1 MKVRPGGYTRL
12 AAITCLVLVI
22 AAVFGPST
30 SATAVLAAS
39 KTATASSTRTFTW
52 TIDKSVTPASH
63 DLQTG
68 QSGTSTYTVAV
79 TKSAP
84 VDSAVT
90 VSGSVCITNN
100 GSSATANLT
109 IMDRIIAMRAS
120 GPNVVVQAFT
130 AIDTSANPVL
140 DPGESHCYPY
150 SFQITQVANATG
162 YRNDAD
168 ITITNRPGAGGAP
181 AGPRVSAPFT
191 IPAPTLV
198 NNSINVDDTNG
209 MSWPFSASGSVT
221 YTKTFTCDE
230 DAGSHSN
237 TATIRETGQS
247 DNATVTVTCTPPG
260 NEGCTPG
267 YWKNHPESFAG
278 TGVTPSS
285 TLASV
290 GFNVG
295 SALTFDQALT
305 EGGGEL
311 DALLRHAAAAYL
323 NAMHADVDYP
333 LTAAQIVT
341 ATNAAIASG
350 DYEATKD
357 AFDEYNNLNA
367 PGFCE

>member
-1 MKVRPGGYTRL
+1 MRVRPGGVARL
-12 AAITCLVLVI
+12 AGIAGLVLVV
-22 AAVFGPST
+22 AAVFGPTT
-30 SATAVLAAS
+30 SARPVLSAS
-39 KTATASSTRTFTW
+39 KTAAASWTRTFTW
-52 TIDKSVTPASH
+52 TIDKSVTPAGH

-90 VSGSVCITNN
+90 VSGGVCILNN
-100 GSSATANLT
+100 GTSATENLA
-109 IMDRIIAMRAS
+109 IMDRIVAITPTGNPVVMPFTPISTS
-120 GPNVVVQAFT
+120 G
-130 AIDTSANPVL
+130 NPVL

-150 SFQITQVANATG
+150 SFTITPRANATS

-181 AGPRVSAPFT
+181 AGPRVSAAFT

-198 NNSINVDDTNG
+198 NDSINVDDTNG
-209 MSWPFSASGSVT
+209 MSWPFTASGSVS
-221 YTKTFTCDE
+221 YTKTFACDGDE
-230 DAGSHSN
+230 GAHTN

-247 DNATVTVTCTPPG
+247 DNATVTVTCTPLG

-267 YWKNHPESFAG
+267 YWKNHPESFEG

-285 TLASV
+285 TFASV
-290 GFNVG
+290 GFNVDP
-295 SALTFDQALT
+295 ALTFDQALT
-305 EGGGEL
+305 EGGGDL
-311 DALLRHAAAAYL
+311 DTLLRHAAAAYL
-323 NAMHADVDYP
+323 NATHPEVEYP
-333 LTAAQIVT
+333 LTATQVVN

-357 AFDEYNNLNA
+357 QFDEYNNLHA